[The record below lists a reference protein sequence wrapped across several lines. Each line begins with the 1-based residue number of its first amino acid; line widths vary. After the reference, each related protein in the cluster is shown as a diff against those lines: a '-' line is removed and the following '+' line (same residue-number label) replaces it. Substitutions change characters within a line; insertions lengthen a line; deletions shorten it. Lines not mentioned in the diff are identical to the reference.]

1 MITAALGG
9 LIVGTTDDKESPSSL
24 AMADIAAI
32 RESINMLMI
41 GKVKR
46 SVAKAAIEAFALEGV
61 ANEILAVAS
70 NKGRYQR
77 AFYLNID
84 TRIRWLQEL
93 LDLKYL
99 MYYYNQIYITRLIS
113 SNEIDLDDEDDDEN

>member
-1 MITAALGG
+1 
-9 LIVGTTDDKESPSSL
+9 
-24 AMADIAAI
+24 
-32 RESINMLMI
+32 MLMI

-84 TRIRWLQEL
+84 TMDQMVAGVTRFEIPDVLLQS
-93 LDLKYL
+93 D
-99 MYYYNQIYITRLIS
+99 IYKSRLIS
-113 SNEIDLDDEDDDEN
+113 SNEIDLDDEDDDED